1 MNLGTAVLT
10 LDLTNQFP
18 GGPNLGKHRPPPSR
32 ILVRDGSD
40 VGLLLGSQELMTEAI
55 TSSATV
61 TSNEF
66 SGDCQIRPSIL
77 RQKLLSPNYC
87 RIRQIRYFPREKS
100 DLSVCCCGVDELL
113 GVLLLSGKWAVVE
126 RVATRDYWFARNP

>member
-1 MNLGTAVLT
+1 MVPAPLPHS
-10 LDLTNQFP
+10 Q
-18 GGPNLGKHRPPPSR
+18 
-32 ILVRDGSD
+32 DGSD
-40 VGLLLGSQELMTEAI
+40 VGLLRGSQELMTEAI